1 MTKNI
6 SAASLLSAI
15 TFAGFLVAA
24 PAQAGS
30 HDVPPGAT
38 TRIDVADRSGYTT
51 ITVLNTGNAAGSLQ
65 LPAGGSTVT
74 VPANGRVELYDRYD
88 SGGAGNYVPVTNTGG
103 VPLRVITRYTAR
115 VQLP

>member
-1 MTKNI
+1 MTNNI

-15 TFAGFLVAA
+15 AFAALLVAA

-30 HDVPPGAT
+30 HEVPPGAT
-38 TRIDVADRSGYTT
+38 ARIDVADRNSYTT
-51 ITVLNTGNAAGSLQ
+51 VTVINGGTAAGSLQ

-74 VPANGRVELYDRYD
+74 VPANGRVELYDRYG
-88 SGGAGNYVPVTNTGG
+88 SGGGGNTVAVTNTGS
-103 VPLRVITRYTAR
+103 VPLRVITRYAAR